1 MILCIENPNDAT
13 RKVLEL
19 SNEFC
24 KVARYTISTHKSP
37 AFLQTNN
44 KRSER
49 ENKKT
54 IPLTITSKNKI
65 KYL

>member
-19 SNEFC
+19 SNEFG

-37 AFLQTNN
+37 AFL
-44 KRSER
+44 
-49 ENKKT
+49 
-54 IPLTITSKNKI
+54 
-65 KYL
+65 